1 MRTTI
6 FFLFLTSFLMGQT
19 THQHSRTITFPDIP
33 GHFTLVSDLHQHTVF
48 SDGNVWPT
56 IRIEEAIR
64 DGVDLI
70 SLTEHLEYQPH
81 LQDIPH
87 PDRNRSY
94 QLALAEAKSKN
105 VVVIAGSEI
114 TRNLPPGH
122 NNAIFIEDANQLL
135 VEDSIEVFRAAQ
147 AQGAFVFW
155 NHPNWIAQEKNG
167 IAKITPTQQNLIDN
181 GLLHGIEVV
190 NEHTF
195 SEEALQLA
203 LDHNL
208 TIMATSD
215 IHGLIDW
222 QFEVNDGGHRPV
234 TLIFTP
240 TKDLE
245 AIKKAL
251 FDRQTVAYF
260 NNYLIGRAEFLEPLV
275 KSCLIIKEAS
285 FIGNS
290 TVAKI
295 TIENKSNAPFI
306 LLNKSSYTFHEHA
319 DLIEIPASGT
329 IDLSVKTLGNNKNI
343 ILPFEVMNGIIAPKK
358 YANII
363 LEVDINSF

>member
-6 FFLFLTSFLMGQT
+6 FFLLLSTTVLLGQT
-19 THQHSRTITFPDIP
+19 YHQHSRTIEFPDIP
-33 GHFTLVSDLHQHTVF
+33 GHYTIISDLHQHTVF
-48 SDGNVWPT
+48 SDGNVWPS
-56 IRIEEAIR
+56 IRVEEAIR

-81 LQDIPH
+81 REDIPH
-87 PDRNRSY
+87 PDRNRAY
-94 QLALAEAKSKN
+94 NLALDAAESSN
-105 VVVIAGSEI
+105 VIVIPGSEI
-114 TRNLPPGH
+114 TRSLPPGH
-122 NNAIFIEDANQLL
+122 NNALFINDANQLL

-167 IAKITPTQQNLIDN
+167 IAKITPTQQYLIDN

-195 SEEALQLA
+195 SEEALQIA
-203 LDHNL
+203 LDHHL

-234 TLIFTP
+234 TLIFASS
-240 TKDLE
+240 KDQE
-245 AIKKAL
+245 SIKKAL
-251 FDRQTVAYF
+251 FERKTVAYF
-260 NNYLIGRAEFLEPLV
+260 NNYLIGRAEYLEPLV
-275 KSCLIIKEAS
+275 RACLVIKEAT

-290 TVAKI
+290 TIANV
-295 TIENKSNAPFI
+295 TIENKSNTPFI
-306 LLNKSSYTFHEHA
+306 LLNQSAYTFHEHA
-319 DLIEIPASGT
+319 DLIEIPASDT
-329 IDLSVKTLGNNKNI
+329 IELAIKTLGKTKNI
-343 ILPFEVMNGIIAPKK
+343 ILPFEVMNGIVAPKK
-358 YANII
+358 YANIT
-363 LEVDINSF
+363 LEVSLD

>member
-1 MRTTI
+1 MRKTI
-6 FFLFLTSFLMGQT
+6 FFLLLSTSILLGQSA
-19 THQHSRTITFPDIP
+19 HQHTRKIQFPNIP
-33 GHFTLVSDLHQHTVF
+33 GHLTIVSDLHQHTVF
-48 SDGNVWPT
+48 SDGNVWPS
-56 IRIEEAIR
+56 IRIEEAAR

-81 LQDIPH
+81 KEDIPH

-94 QLALAEAKSKN
+94 NLAKAAAESSRIM
-105 VVVIAGSEI
+105 VVPGSEI

-122 NNAIFIEDANQLL
+122 NNALFITDANQLL

-167 IAKITPTQQNLIDN
+167 IAKITPTQQYLIDN

-195 SEEALQLA
+195 SEEALQIA
-203 LDHNL
+203 LEHHL

-222 QFEVNDGGHRPV
+222 EFEVNEGGHRPV
-234 TLIFTP
+234 TLIFSQS
-240 TKDLE
+240 KE
-245 AIKKAL
+245 QESIKKAL
-251 FDRQTVAYF
+251 FERKTVAYF
-260 NNYLIGRAEFLEPLV
+260 NNYLIGRAEYLEPLV
-275 KSCLIIKEAS
+275 KACLVIKDAS

-290 TVAKI
+290 TVVKV

-306 LLNKSSYTFHEHA
+306 LLNQSSYTFHEHA

-329 IDLSVKTLGNNKNI
+329 IELAIKTLGKNKNI
-343 ILPFEVMNGIIAPKK
+343 ILPFEVINGIVAPKK
-358 YANII
+358 YANIT
-363 LEVDINSF
+363 LDIDFD